1 MQQKTQSDSEQSHK
15 VQQFMITDEQI
26 GEIHD
31 FVNNSL
37 SDAYYPISQ
46 QRGQKQ
52 SEPTPLSNE
61 ELRSQRMSIDSPE
74 ARLILQSSSRQ
85 QKDEPQHQLTLFQ
98 SWNAIKFIRRISE
111 RKRINTKFSQY
122 QYDLLN
128 DKGSSFD
135 LKLFKE
141 SSLHFKPMHRGL
153 RRSNQVEQIQK
164 PSAIQQVKSYLINQ
178 KQNIK
183 QFFNRIE
190 QQLSKIPLITPESR
204 WKLIWDCFVA
214 CSRLYFMYVIP
225 IDLGWTEIPVIY
237 GQLYP
242 VSVFALIILLLDYLI
257 SFNNSFYQF
266 GQIANQRAIIAKH
279 VITKSYGLESIS
291 LLILSIYLF
300 NSNSNSIN
308 VLDNWADVFISLF
321 YVQSRNIPKLIA
333 QIEEVL
339 NLSKPVSSMLE
350 LLKLILVLFFVLHCY
365 SCLWFFVGEYSHNHS
380 VQGSWLEL
388 YHIEHETFAVQYL
401 FSFYYSTVTMF
412 TVGYGDI
419 TPVSYIER
427 IISIFYMMFCSIQLS
442 YSVSTVGTILDKI
455 SAYEQEK
462 MKKVHT
468 INTYMQNKKIGYEL
482 QYQVR
487 EYLNYYWQ
495 SQSQV
500 ESQDEQNIINQ
511 LSQNLREQL
520 MLQANSIILNECP
533 LFKNHFSDQLKNK
546 LVRQIKQT
554 VIQPEN
560 IVEFDQIFPTL
571 PNGQIFMCF
580 IEHGEV
586 QILIQNDQ
594 KDSIYSHQ
602 QVSVIS
608 KVGKGS
614 SLGIYSFI
622 SGQKSREKF
631 RSLGFTKLLLLSRDD
646 FLRILPDYPEDY
658 ERFRNIHD
666 GLLFNQ
672 DYIQHMKCFS
682 CQSSTHRVMNC
693 PLLHYVS
700 DREFIIK
707 KHLFTKDHDR
717 QNFKRNMKRFIN
729 QFHALVDQE
738 EISDIAQFYSSCN
751 SKWTEFYDEPPEEE
765 DEPKSSQ
772 IKKIDVIV
780 ASPDLTQSPIQ
791 YHRPQPRFSILNKR
805 GSTIDALES
814 EEYKQKLPII
824 ARGTKRRQSNIQQLK
839 PLEAKSCTS
848 NTNSR
853 RLRPSCT
860 IEFSRFRQIQVLQR
874 FRKIVQMVIKLNVM
888 KKKKSSKKSL
898 ANKFLDIQ
906 QQNQQLKLILEKVI
920 IRINQIDQGKK
931 EILTDIDIQNAFLLS
946 TKINMLITLQE
957 EYFVNKSKIQQMD
970 ACKEFQYY
978 QPQNNFTRVLEK
990 EDFYYQQRKIQPNLV
1005 QLRKKLVQYLMFPQM
1020 YLEKYKY
1027 VKLQLVNLLTQR
1039 QFRDENNKSQIMTMS
1054 KRNKFRGKTFRAPK
1068 VNQILPK

>member
-1 MQQKTQSDSEQSHK
+1 MQLQTQIDTQQSHK

-26 GEIHD
+26 GEIHH

-37 SDAYYPISQ
+37 SDAYYSISQ
-46 QRGQKQ
+46 QNGQKQ
-52 SEPTPLSNE
+52 LEPIQLSNE
-61 ELRSQRMSIDSPE
+61 EMRSQRISIDSPD
-74 ARLILQSSSRQ
+74 ARLILQASARQ
-85 QKDEPQHQLTLFQ
+85 QKDESQHQLTLFQ
-98 SWNAIKFIRRISE
+98 SWNIIKFIRRISE

-122 QYDLLN
+122 QYDLIN

-141 SSLHFKPMHRGL
+141 SSLHFKPIHRGL
-153 RRSNQVEQIQK
+153 RRQNQSENLSK
-164 PSAIQQVKSYLINQ
+164 PSLTQQMKSYLIRQ
-178 KQNIK
+178 KQNIQDIFK
-183 QFFNRIE
+183 RVE
-190 QQLSKIPLITPESR
+190 QYLQKIPLISPESR

-214 CSRLYFMYVIP
+214 FSRLYFMYLIP

-237 GQLYP
+237 GKLYP
-242 VSVFALIILLLDYLI
+242 VSILALIILLLDYLI

-291 LLILSIYLF
+291 LLILTIYLF
-300 NSNSNSIN
+300 NSDSNTIN
-308 VLDNWADVFISLF
+308 VLDNWADVFIALF

-412 TVGYGDI
+412 TIGYGDI

-442 YSVSTVGTILDKI
+442 YSVSTVGTILDQI

-482 QYQVR
+482 QYQIR

-533 LFKNHFSDQLKNK
+533 LFQNHFSDQLKNK

-560 IVEFDQIFPTL
+560 IVEFDQIFPNL
-571 PNGQIFMCF
+571 PSGQIFMCF

-622 SGQKSREKF
+622 SGQKSIEKF
-631 RSLGFTKLLLLSRDD
+631 RSIGFTKLLLLSRDD

-672 DYIQHMKCFS
+672 DYIKQMKCFS

-707 KHLFTKDHDR
+707 KHLFTKNHDR
-717 QNFKRNMKRFIN
+717 QHFKRNVKRFIN
-729 QFHALVDQE
+729 QFHALIDQE
-738 EISDIAQFYSSCN
+738 EISDIAQSYSSCN

-765 DEPKSSQ
+765 EEPKSSQ
-772 IKKIDVIV
+772 INKIAVIGTQ
-780 ASPDLTQSPIQ
+780 SDLTQSPIQ
-791 YHRPQPRFSILNKR
+791 YHRPTARFNNQDIRTSKIDEIEAEDNKLK
-805 GSTIDALES
+805 II
-814 EEYKQKLPII
+814 PI
-824 ARGTKRRQSNIQQLK
+824 ARGIKRRKSNILQVKQ
-839 PLEAKSCTS
+839 PEAKSSTQ

-860 IEFSRFRQIQVLQR
+860 IEFSRFRQIQVLQK
-874 FRKIVQMVIKLNVM
+874 FRKIVQLVIKLNAM
-888 KKKKSSKKSL
+888 KKKKSGKKSL
-898 ANKFLDIQ
+898 LNKFLNIQ
-906 QQNQQLKLILEKVI
+906 QQTQYLRLILEKVM

-931 EILTDIDIQNAFLLS
+931 EILKDVDVQNAFLLS
-946 TKINMLITLQE
+946 IKIKMLISLQE
-957 EYFVNKSKIQQMD
+957 EYFINKSLFQQMD
-970 ACKEFQYY
+970 TCKEFQYY
-978 QPQNNFTRVLEK
+978 QPQNNFSEILEK
-990 EDFYYQQRKIQPNLV
+990 EEFYYQQGKLQPNLV
-1005 QLRKKLVQYLMFPQM
+1005 ELRKQLVKYLMYPQM

-1027 VKLQLVNLLTQR
+1027 VKLQLVNLFTQR
-1039 QFRDENNKSQIMTMS
+1039 RFKDDNNRSQILTMS
-1054 KRNKFRGKTFRAPK
+1054 KRNKYRGKTFRIPK

>member
-15 VQQFMITDEQI
+15 VQQFIITDEQI

-46 QRGQKQ
+46 QKGQKQ

-61 ELRSQRMSIDSPE
+61 EMRSQRMSIDSPD

-141 SSLHFKPMHRGL
+141 SSLHFKPLHRGL

-164 PSAIQQVKSYLINQ
+164 PSVVQQMKNYLINQ

-183 QFFNRIE
+183 QISQRME
-190 QQLSKIPLITPESR
+190 QQLQKIPIITPESR

-214 CSRLYFMYVIP
+214 FSRLYFMYVIP

-242 VSVFALIILLLDYLI
+242 VSVLALIILLIDYLI

-300 NSNSNSIN
+300 NSNSNTIN
-308 VLDNWADVFISLF
+308 VLDNWGDVSISLF

-350 LLKLILVLFFVLHCY
+350 LLKLMLVLFFVLHCY

-380 VQGSWLEL
+380 SQGSWLEL
-388 YHIEHETFAVQYL
+388 FNIEHETFAVQYL

-608 KVGKGS
+608 KAGKGT

-622 SGQKSREKF
+622 SGQRSREKF

-707 KHLFTKDHDR
+707 KHLFTIEHDR
-717 QNFKRNMKRFIN
+717 KYFKRNMGRFTN

-765 DEPKSSQ
+765 EDQKSSQ
-772 IKKIDVIV
+772 IKKIDMIIP
-780 ASPDLTQSPIQ
+780 SPELTQSPI
-791 YHRPQPRFSILNKR
+791 YHRPQQRFSIMNKK
-805 GSTIDALES
+805 ES
-814 EEYKQKLPII
+814 PNEAVESDDNKLKLPQAI
-824 ARGTKRRQSNIQQLK
+824 RGTKRRQSNIQQLK
-839 PLEAKSCTS
+839 PLEAKSCTQNS
-848 NTNSR
+848 NAR

-860 IEFSRFRQIQVLQR
+860 IEFSRFRQIQVLQK
-874 FRKIVQMVIKLNVM
+874 FRKIVQMVIKLNLM
-888 KKKKSSKKSL
+888 KKKKSTKKSM

-906 QQNQQLKLILEKVI
+906 QQNQSLKMILEKVI
-920 IRINQIDQGKK
+920 IRINQIEQGKK
-931 EILTDIDIQNAFLLS
+931 EILTDIDVQNAFLLCS
-946 TKINMLITLQE
+946 KIKMLISLQD
-957 EYFVNKSKIQQMD
+957 EYFGNKTKIQQMD
-970 ACKEFQYY
+970 TCKEFQYY
-978 QPQNNFTRVLEK
+978 QTQNNFSRVLEK
-990 EDFYYQQRKIQPNLV
+990 EEFYDQQMKIQPNLV
-1005 QLRKKLVQYLMFPQM
+1005 DLRKKLVKYLMFPQM

-1039 QFRDENNKSQIMTMS
+1039 RDENNRSQILAMS
-1054 KRNKFRGKTFRAPK
+1054 KRNKYRGKTFRAPK

>member
-1 MQQKTQSDSEQSHK
+1 MQLQTQMDTQQSHK
-15 VQQFMITDEQI
+15 VLEFMITDEQI

-46 QRGQKQ
+46 QKGQKQ
-52 SEPTPLSNE
+52 LGPIPLSNE
-61 ELRSQRMSIDSPE
+61 EMRSQRISIDSPN
-74 ARLILQSSSRQ
+74 ARLIQQTSSRQ
-85 QKDEPQHQLTLFQ
+85 QKDESQHQLTLFQ
-98 SWNAIKFIRRISE
+98 SWNAVKFIRRISQ

-141 SSLHFKPMHRGL
+141 SSLHFKPIHRGL
-153 RRSNQVEQIQK
+153 RRSNQSEQLQESSI
-164 PSAIQQVKSYLINQ
+164 AQQLKIYLIRQ

-183 QFFNRIE
+183 DIFKRIE
-190 QQLSKIPLITPESR
+190 HKLQKIPLITPESR
-204 WKLIWDCFVA
+204 WKLIRDCFVSI
-214 CSRLYFMYVIP
+214 SRLYFIFGMDTNSSNLWLV
-225 IDLGWTEIPVIY
+225 
-237 GQLYP
+237 
-242 VSVFALIILLLDYLI
+242 VSSFSFSTHNFITRLSNKLQQFILLIWL
-257 SFNNSFYQF
+257 NSQL
-266 GQIANQRAIIAKH
+266 
-279 VITKSYGLESIS
+279 KSYYSQTCNNKKLWFESIS
-291 LLILSIYLF
+291 LLILIIYLF
-300 NSNSNSIN
+300 NTDSNTIN
-308 VLDNWADVFISLF
+308 VQENWEDVLIALF

-333 QIEEVL
+333 QIEEVM

-388 YHIEHETFAVQYL
+388 YHIQHETFAVQYL

-468 INTYMQNKKIGYEL
+468 INTYMQSKKIGYEL

-495 SQSQV
+495 SESLV

-520 MLQANSIILNECP
+520 MLQANSIILNQCP

-580 IEHGEV
+580 IEHGEM

-594 KDSIYSHQ
+594 KDSSYSHQ

-608 KVGKGS
+608 KVGKGN
-614 SLGIYSFI
+614 SLGVYSFI
-622 SGQKSREKF
+622 SGQKSTEKF
-631 RSLGFTKLLLLSRDD
+631 RSLGFTKSLLLSRDD
-646 FLRILPDYPEDY
+646 FLKILPDYPEDY

-707 KHLFTKDHDR
+707 KHLFTKD
-717 QNFKRNMKRFIN
+717 QKREHFQRNVKRFIN
-729 QFHALVDQE
+729 QFHALIDQE
-738 EISDIAQFYSSCN
+738 EISDIAQSYSSCN

-765 DEPKSSQ
+765 EEPKSTQ
-772 IKKIDVIV
+772 IKKIAVIRT
-780 ASPDLTQSPIQ
+780 SSDLTQSPI
-791 YHRPQPRFSILNKR
+791 YFHKPTARCNISDIRTSK
-805 GSTIDALES
+805 IDEI
-814 EEYKQKLPII
+814 ETEDNGQKMMPI
-824 ARGTKRRQSNIQQLK
+824 ARGMKRRKSNLLQIKQ
-839 PLEAKSCTS
+839 PEAKSCTQ

-860 IEFSRFRQIQVLQR
+860 IEFNRFRQMQVLQK
-874 FRKIVQMVIKLNVM
+874 FRKIVQMVIKLNIM

-898 ANKFLDIQ
+898 ANKFLNIQ
-906 QQNQQLKLILEKVI
+906 QQTQYLRLMLEKVI
-920 IRINQIDQGKK
+920 IRINQIEQGKK
-931 EILTDIDIQNAFLLS
+931 EILKDIDAQNAQLLS
-946 TKINMLITLQE
+946 IKIQMLISMQE
-957 EYFVNKSKIQQMD
+957 EYFINKSLFQQMD
-970 ACKEFQYY
+970 TCKEFQYY
-978 QPQNNFTRVLEK
+978 RPQNNFSEVLEK
-990 EDFYYQQRKIQPNLV
+990 EEFYYQQGKIQPNLV
-1005 QLRKKLVQYLMFPQM
+1005 ELRNKLAKYLMFPQI

-1027 VKLQLVNLLTQR
+1027 VKLQLVNLITQR
-1039 QFRDENNKSQIMTMS
+1039 RCKDDNNKSQIMTMS
-1054 KRNKFRGKTFRAPK
+1054 RRNKFRGKTFRAPK